1 MDSIDAIFQVFSIAA
16 PLILVAPFLLVLM
29 SGIIVGCYFLARNR
43 ERKDGVTQHPGTS
56 LVVYTLYFLGIAL
69 LYLSISL
76 MLINLILLVSDIEND
91 WDMFF
96 FGLSITVPSAIGI
109 FLASRSWKK
118 WTDTDTLSPT
128 NVFVRCN
135 SGTGVLLGGIMSI
148 FWASLV
154 IYWLTVVA
162 QSTYN
167 DSYSEEIVT
176 ICVMLLTSLGYLWIN
191 SRIFARPLP
200 QSEVTEELPE

>member
-1 MDSIDAIFQVFSIAA
+1 MDVFSQLFPITAV
-16 PLILVAPFLLVLM
+16 LVLFAPFPLVLM
-29 SGIIVGCYFLARNR
+29 TGIITSCYFLARKR
-43 ERKDGVTQHPGTS
+43 ERNDGVTQHPGTS

-69 LYLSISL
+69 LYIGISL
-76 MLINLILLVSDIEND
+76 MLPKPILALTSNRYQFDN
-91 WDMFF
+91 WDTFWLGF
-96 FGLSITVPSAIGI
+96 SITLPSVIAI

-154 IYWLTVVA
+154 IYWLTVVQGKA
-162 QSTYN
+162 
-167 DSYSEEIVT
+167 DSEEVVT
-176 ICVMLLTSLGYLWIN
+176 MCVMLLTSLGYLWIN

-200 QSEVTEELPE
+200 QSEATEELPE

>member
-76 MLINLILLVSDIEND
+76 MLINLILVVADIEND

-154 IYWLTVVA
+154 IYWLTVVQGKA
-162 QSTYN
+162 
-167 DSYSEEIVT
+167 DSEEVVT

-200 QSEVTEELPE
+200 QSEATEELPE